1 VLRPLPAAETQLF
14 AAPTGNGTA
23 AGSRDAPLARLP
35 EAARQAVRVA
45 DLKGQGIDD
54 CGTLNVSGFGGGNPA
69 AVETIAFQ
77 PLAVERMGLHAD
89 P

>member
-45 DLKGQGIDD
+45 DLKRQGIDD
-54 CGTLNVSGFGGGNPA
+54 
-69 AVETIAFQ
+69 
-77 PLAVERMGLHAD
+77 
-89 P
+89 